1 MSAGR
6 PFEPLERVTI
16 SERVRDE
23 VHHRILAGELAP
35 GAPLPAERVLADRFG
50 VARTSIREA
59 IQGLVAL
66 GVIERRGNRSYVA
79 ERVAGSELAA
89 SDGGKRSLRALL
101 EAWRILEASTFE
113 LAATRATA
121 RERNETLQV
130 ARRPVPAG
138 LAEFILVD
146 REFHAG
152 IAAAGG
158 NPVLAEIH
166 GRVIG
171 SLLAA
176 EDFAGL
182 VLGVGSGKSPR
193 AAITKAV
200 AEHLAIAEAYV
211 ARDVPA
217 MLVAAEGHLGHVGE
231 RIRRLSRRMLPPEEG
246 QGGRAT
252 RRAVGL

>member
-23 VHHRILAGELAP
+23 IHQRILAGELAP
-35 GAPLPAERVLADRFG
+35 GAPLPAERVLAERFG

-79 ERVAGSELAA
+79 ERVAGSELPA

-101 EAWRILEASTFE
+101 EAWRILEVCTFE
-113 LAATRATA
+113 LAAGRATA
-121 RERNETLQV
+121 RERNETLHV
-130 ARRPVPAG
+130 ARRPVPTS
-138 LAEFILVD
+138 LADFTLND

-158 NPVLAEIH
+158 NPVLSEVH
-166 GRVIG
+166 GRVID
-171 SLLAA
+171 SLLAT
-176 EDFAGL
+176 EDGGGL
-182 VLGVGSGKSPR
+182 VLGVGVGKSPR
-193 AAITKAV
+193 AAIKQAAT
-200 AEHLAIAEAYV
+200 EHLVIAEAYV

-217 MLVAAEGHLGHVGE
+217 MLAAVEGHLGHVE
-231 RIRRLSRRMLPPEEG
+231 DRIRRLSRRLLPPEEG

-252 RRAVGL
+252 RRTVGL

>member
-23 VHHRILAGELAP
+23 VHQRILAGELAP
-35 GAPLPAERVLADRFG
+35 GAALPAERVLADRFG

-113 LAATRATA
+113 LAASRATA
-121 RERNETLQV
+121 RERNETLLV
-130 ARRPVPAG
+130 ARRPGPAG
-138 LAEFILVD
+138 LAEFILID

-166 GRVIG
+166 GRVID
-171 SLLAA
+171 SLLVT
-176 EDFAGL
+176 EDFGGL

-193 AAITKAV
+193 AAISKAV
-200 AEHLAIAEAYV
+200 TEHLAIAEAYV
-211 ARDVPA
+211 ARDVTA
-217 MLVAAEGHLGHVGE
+217 MLAAAEGHLGHVGE
-231 RIRRLSRRMLPPEEG
+231 RIRRLSHRLLPAEEG